1 MIASFTENVQQI
13 ETKVINSSIFD
24 RLLTSSINSS
34 RSVMEEPIF
43 EKMIEQERSSNF
55 TDCDMK
61 EELYDPNDTTENQ
74 VEQGPDQISIER
86 SNESNKCIYIKEE
99 PLDPNCIAENQVE
112 QGPAMILTEHSND
125 LNNCIKIK
133 EEPFDSKET
142 LKMEE
147 VAEATTNEIEL
158 NNENQEN
165 SGYQCKFCSVSGV

>member
-74 VEQGPDQISIER
+74 VEQ
-86 SNESNKCIYIKEE
+86 
-99 PLDPNCIAENQVE
+99 
-112 QGPAMILTEHSND
+112 
-125 LNNCIKIK
+125 
-133 EEPFDSKET
+133 
-142 LKMEE
+142 
-147 VAEATTNEIEL
+147 
-158 NNENQEN
+158 
-165 SGYQCKFCSVSGV
+165 